1 MTDPPPE
8 NNIIEKS
15 IAGLA
20 AFVVSQIPPV
30 EEIIRTGYDPFTP
43 YQPGIYHSDDRW
55 YLYLLIPA
63 IVSAL
68 AIYLVQTSSRVFF
81 YLIFVFFG
89 LAVIS
94 ICLYRYVP
102 AQSDLHFWNW
112 ILWHCVVAIFI
123 AIVLHIYLRF
133 RGLGP

>member
-1 MTDPPPE
+1 VTDPPAD
-8 NNIIEKS
+8 NNLIEKS
-15 IAGLA
+15 IAA
-20 AFVVSQIPPV
+20 VVAFVISQIPPV

-43 YQPGIYHSDDRW
+43 YQPGIYHSSDKW

-68 AIYLVQTSSRVFF
+68 AIYLVQTSFRAFV
-81 YLIFVFFG
+81 YLIF
-89 LAVIS
+89 AVIS
-94 ICLYRYVP
+94 ICLYRYIPV
-102 AQSDLHFWNW
+102 QSDLHFWNW

-123 AIVLHIYLRF
+123 AIVLHIYLHF